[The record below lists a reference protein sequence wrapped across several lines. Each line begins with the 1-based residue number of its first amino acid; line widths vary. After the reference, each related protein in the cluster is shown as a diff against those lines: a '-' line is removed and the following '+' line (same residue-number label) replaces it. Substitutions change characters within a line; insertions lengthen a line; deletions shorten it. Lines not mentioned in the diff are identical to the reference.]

1 MRAGTSTIAV
11 RRPRPVCRTGC
22 WTAIALGALAVILA
36 VGQPLGFAAE
46 AAPRPNIIF
55 ILADDLGIGG
65 VGCYGAAYSTPNLD
79 KLAQTGIRFEN
90 CFAAPLCAPS
100 RAMFMTGRYGFRT
113 GVIDNNTGAN
123 AHPDKELSI
132 AWLLKQAGYA
142 TAVAGKW
149 RQLAHFKTKEDAQR
163 WGFDESVVWGLES
176 GMPNRYWDPVFYR
189 DGQAME
195 GLSGRYGPDVLHDFV
210 VDFIGRCRDK
220 PFFIYYPM
228 VLIHSP
234 ILPTPDTPKPPG
246 NKRDLLSDNIAYMD
260 KLVGKLVDEL
270 ERLKLR
276 EKTLLVLT
284 GDNGNVG
291 GGVING
297 RAIDGGK
304 GSMKEGG
311 SRVPLIVNWPGTVP
325 AGRVLKDLVDL
336 TDFYPTFAELAG
348 VELPHGVTIDGRSF
362 APQLRGQAGN
372 PRQWVYVQLGQK
384 CYVRDQRLK
393 LTDDGLLLDM
403 SDAPFGEKPAA
414 DTPENAAARPK
425 LQSVLNDLRRQ
436 WQPIDAPKPK
446 PKEKRKPGAGKNKP
460 STQPPETAQ
469 QVG

>member
-1 MRAGTSTIAV
+1 MGASTTSIAV
-11 RRPRPVCRTGC
+11 RRPLCGIGC
-22 WTAIALGALAVILA
+22 WAAIALEALAVILA
-36 VGQPLGFAAE
+36 VGQSLGSAAE

-65 VGCYGAAYSTPNLD
+65 VGCYGAEYKTPNLD

-100 RAMFMTGRYGFRT
+100 RAMCMTGRYGFRT
-113 GVIDNNTGAN
+113 GVVDNSTGAN
-123 AHPDKELSI
+123 AHPDKEVPI
-132 AWLLKQAGYA
+132 ARLLKQVGYA

-189 DGQAME
+189 DGQPME
-195 GLSGRYGPDVLHDFV
+195 GLSGRYGPDVLHEFV
-210 VDFIGRCRDK
+210 VDFIARCREK

-234 ILPTPDTPKPPG
+234 ILPTPDTPNPPG
-246 NKRDLLSDNIAYMD
+246 NKRDLLADNIAYMD
-260 KLVGKLVDEL
+260 KLVGKLVDQL

-276 EKTLLVLT
+276 EKTLIVFV

-291 GGVING
+291 GGVLNG

-325 AGRVLKDLVDL
+325 GGRVLKDLVDL

-348 VELPHGVTIDGRSF
+348 VELPRGVTIDGRSF
-362 APQLRGQAGN
+362 APQLRGQPGN

-403 SDAPFGEKPAA
+403 SDAPFAEKPAA
-414 DTPENAAARPK
+414 DTPENAAAREK
-425 LQSVLNDLRRQ
+425 LQSVLEDLRRQ
-436 WQPIDAPKPK
+436 WQPIDALKPK

-460 STQPPETAQ
+460 SAQ
-469 QVG
+469 TTGQAKQGG